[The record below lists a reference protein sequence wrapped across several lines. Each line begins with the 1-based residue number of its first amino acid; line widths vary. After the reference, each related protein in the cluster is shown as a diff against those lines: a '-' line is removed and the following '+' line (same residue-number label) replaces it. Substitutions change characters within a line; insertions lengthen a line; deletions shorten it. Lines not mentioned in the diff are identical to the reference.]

1 MYPAED
7 QRLSQRPIIHIAVQ
21 SDVERLPA
29 FQGLPNQ
36 AIVMPAS
43 AEAFSAAAQELLAC
57 ACIGFD
63 TESKPTFRVGEVSSG
78 PHLIQ
83 FATPAK
89 AYLLRVGLPGSIEA
103 ARTVLQAAQ
112 VVKIGFGLKSDR
124 SRLHQRLGIHAH
136 SLLDLGSLLRYQG
149 KKGQVGLRGAVAAVL
164 GRQID
169 KSRRLATSNWANPLL
184 TEAQQAYA
192 ANDAYAALQVFL
204 ALPAEH
210 QQELLMAAQRAQ
222 NATADATL
230 DPLVI
235 RWQRLVNDSGQ
246 TCDRCG
252 ATEQAVRQ
260 ASRRLQQALR
270 RFGVR
275 VRVEA
280 CALTPADFSRTPLES
295 NRIWIAGVPLERWL
309 GAAHGQSKCCSACG
323 EANCR
328 TLELNETR
336 YEAVPAALIVQAGL
350 LAAQRLLGHPV
361 EAPVAPSLPDDGC
374 CA

>member
-1 MYPAED
+1 M
-7 QRLSQRPIIHIAVQ
+7 
-21 SDVERLPA
+21 
-29 FQGLPNQ
+29 
-36 AIVMPAS
+36 
-43 AEAFSAAAQELLAC
+43 
-57 ACIGFD
+57 
-63 TESKPTFRVGEVSSG
+63 
-78 PHLIQ
+78 
-83 FATPAK
+83 
-89 AYLLRVGLPGSIEA
+89 
-103 ARTVLQAAQ
+103 LQAAQ
-112 VVKIGFGLKSDR
+112 VVKIGVGLKSDR

-275 VRVEA
+275 VGSR
-280 CALTPADFSRTPLES
+280 PAPSPRLISRGRRW
-295 NRIWIAGVPLERWL
+295 NRIASGSPVYRWSSGWAQLTGRANAVRRAARPTAGPL
-309 GAAHGQSKCCSACG
+309 S
-323 EANCR
+323 
-328 TLELNETR
+328 
-336 YEAVPAALIVQAGL
+336 
-350 LAAQRLLGHPV
+350 
-361 EAPVAPSLPDDGC
+361 
-374 CA
+374 

>member
-29 FQGLPNQ
+29 FQGLPNH

-57 ACIGFD
+57 PCIGFD

-89 AYLLRVGLPGSIEA
+89 AYLLRVGLPGCIEA

-112 VVKIGFGLKSDR
+112 VVKIGVGLKSDR

-210 QQELLMAAQRAQ
+210 QQ
-222 NATADATL
+222 
-230 DPLVI
+230 
-235 RWQRLVNDSGQ
+235 
-246 TCDRCG
+246 
-252 ATEQAVRQ
+252 
-260 ASRRLQQALR
+260 
-270 RFGVR
+270 
-275 VRVEA
+275 
-280 CALTPADFSRTPLES
+280 
-295 NRIWIAGVPLERWL
+295 
-309 GAAHGQSKCCSACG
+309 
-323 EANCR
+323 
-328 TLELNETR
+328 
-336 YEAVPAALIVQAGL
+336 
-350 LAAQRLLGHPV
+350 
-361 EAPVAPSLPDDGC
+361 
-374 CA
+374 